1 MDLFIK
7 FLKYE
12 KELTELKLN
21 TIERFLREESKPQKR
36 TSKSTIVEKILKDS
50 GKPLHITEIIELAK
64 KDFDT
69 ELERDSIVSIIIKKM
84 NKGQK
89 FIRTAPNTF
98 SLKK

>member
-1 MDLFIK
+1 MDLFTK
-7 FLKYE
+7 FLEYE

-21 TIERFLREESKPQKR
+21 TIKRFLREESKPKKR
-36 TSKSTIVEKILKDS
+36 TSKIKIVENILNYS
-50 GKPLHITEIIELAK
+50 GKPLHVTEIIELAK
-64 KDFDT
+64 KDYDT

-98 SLKK
+98 SIKK

>member
-7 FLKYE
+7 FLEYE
-12 KELTELKLN
+12 KELTEIKLN
-21 TIERFLREESKPQKR
+21 TIKRFLREESKPIKR
-36 TSKSTIVEKILKDS
+36 TSKTSIVENILKNS

-64 KDFDT
+64 KDYDT
-69 ELERDSIVSIIIKKM
+69 ELERDSIVSIIIKKI
-84 NKGQK
+84 NKGDK